1 MIAGKINSLS
11 YKDIEIPR
19 SDKLDLRVL
28 KFEVLSSCKTC
39 RVRRGTDIKVNL

>member
-28 KFEVLSSCKTC
+28 KFEVLSSFKTC
-39 RVRRGTDIKVNL
+39 RVRRGIDIEVNL